1 MTEDG
6 KNTFRHLSEILKIA
20 KNQISKKLVVAA
32 AEDLHVLQAVLHAQ
46 SENII
51 DPIFV
56 GDAEKILEL
65 CRENELEPMDIP
77 LINEKDP
84 GKCCELA
91 IELIR
96 QGEASILMKGL
107 VHTAPLLKAVL
118 DKDNGLRKN
127 ELLSHAA
134 IFEVPSYHKLIGIS
148 DAAMNIDPN
157 LEEKTGIIE
166 NAVEMFHRIGMKEPK
181 VGVLAPI
188 ETVNPRIQS
197 TVDAGDLKAMNLSG
211 RIKGCLVDGP
221 FAMDNAVSREAAL
234 LKGISSQV
242 AGDVD
247 ILLAPDLNSGN
258 ILYKTLIFLAN
269 SISAAVVMGASA
281 PIVLTSRAD
290 SEQSKLMSIALAAVL
305 G

>member
-1 MTEDG
+1 MTGDG
-6 KNTFRHLSEILKIA
+6 EKTFRHLSEILEIA
-20 KNQISKKLVVAA
+20 KKQTSKKLVVAA
-32 AEDLHVLQAVLHAQ
+32 AEDLHVLQAVLYAQ
-46 SENII
+46 AENII
-51 DPIFV
+51 DPILV
-56 GDAEKILEL
+56 GDTDMILDL
-65 CRENELEPMDIP
+65 CRKNDLEPEDIP
-77 LINEKDP
+77 LIDEKNS
-84 GKCCELA
+84 GKSCELA

-96 QGEASILMKGL
+96 KGEASILMKGL

-118 DKDNGLRKN
+118 DMDNGLRKN

-134 IFEVPSYHKLIGIS
+134 IFEVPSYHKLLAIT
-148 DAAMNIDPN
+148 DAAMNIQPD
-157 LEEKTGIIE
+157 LEEKAGIIE
-166 NAVEMFHRIGMKEPK
+166 NAVEMFHRIGKKEPK

-221 FAMDNAVSREAAL
+221 LAMDNAVSREAAL
-234 LKGISSQV
+234 LKGINSQV

-247 ILLAPDLNSGN
+247 ILLTPDLNSGN